1 LYTRYRD
8 EYYTF
13 HNRRI
18 NWKRIEKSKNSKWEN
33 IWLDEWIIIGL
44 FISRSC
50 SRRWNQNIFKK
61 IDLRLNWRI
70 RRIRNIGRSSINLRS
85 RIGVLSWGLESR
97 RLRISCLRSLSL
109 RITTRKS
116 RGGCTWTTKNKI
128 FTFYCR

>member
-85 RIGVLSWGLESR
+85 RSGVLSWGLESR
-97 RLRISCLRSLSL
+97 KLRNSSLRSLSL
-109 RITTRKS
+109 RITTSRC